1 MNYPKN
7 RGLALLIAI
16 AGLGGFLYGVDFG
29 VIAAAEPYMKALG
42 IYSEMQISQVVGAV
56 LLGGIIASLTAGIL
70 AEKFGRKRMIVV
82 SAMMFL
88 VAIPIVSLSL
98 GSYPVEVFGP
108 RSRADAMPIRV
119 DLLFC
124 ALFAGRV
131 LQGMSAGYMAV
142 IMPMYLTETLPPSIR
157 GRGTGVFQFC
167 LGLGLV
173 VAAGAGCLVAT
184 YYGASDAKE
193 LSQSGMAAAWRA
205 NFWWTMLPVAVL
217 FFGSLRLPESPVWLK
232 KKFESLK
239 VRKFES
245 VEVGESGSPNAD
257 GDISNPQTL
266 KPSNLQTSQT
276 SQTSQ
281 TLLQRRYVVPFLLAC
296 LVLTFNKTTGMS
308 SFTSYLVTI
317 LHSAGFEG
325 IYANWGQLAVKLTN
339 MLVTIAAAALV
350 DRKGRTW
357 LLRVGT
363 GGMTLGLAA
372 IGSVFLA
379 IEHFGMQANNFTGL
393 LTMFAFFFMQV
404 FYALGPGL
412 CVWLVLSELMPARIR
427 ANGMAIALFMNQ
439 LVAWGLA
446 SWFRP
451 WVKAWGWSSMFFFF
465 AVNGVLYFITACF
478 IPETKGKSLDE
489 LENLFSAPDE
499 KTKAERQASA

>member
-1 MNYPKN
+1 MDKCIID
-7 RGLALLIAI
+7 AVKLILII

-29 VIAAAEPYMKALG
+29 VIAAAEPYMKAMG
-42 IYSEMQISQVVGAV
+42 VYTDAQISHIVGAV
-56 LLGGIIASLTAGIL
+56 LLGGLVSSITAGWL
-70 AEKFGRKRMIVV
+70 CDFFGRKKMIVA
-82 SAMMFL
+82 SAAMFL
-88 VAIPIVSLSL
+88 AAIPVVSLSL
-98 GSYPVEVFGP
+98 GSYPF
-108 RSRADAMPIRV
+108 
-119 DLLFC
+119 LY
-124 ALFAGRV
+124 AGRV

-142 IMPMYLTETLPPSIR
+142 VMPMYITETLPPAIR
-157 GRGTGVFQFC
+157 GRGTGVFQFF

-184 YYGASDAKE
+184 YYGASDTADAAE
-193 LSQSGMAAAWRA
+193 RAAAWGA

-217 FFGSLRLPESPVWLK
+217 FFGSLRLPESPVWLERK
-232 KKFESLK
+232 KEDRRLRTKDK
-239 VRKFES
+239 
-245 VEVGESGSPNAD
+245 GESSSILSPTSSVVCPPTDQSGS
-257 GDISNPQTL
+257 
-266 KPSNLQTSQT
+266 
-276 SQTSQ
+276 
-281 TLLQRRYVVPFLLAC
+281 LLQRRYVLPFLLAC

-339 MLVTIAAAALV
+339 MLVTVAAAALV

-357 LLRVGT
+357 LLKVGT
-363 GGMTLGLAA
+363 GGMTIGLAA

-379 IEHFGMQANNFTGL
+379 IERFGVQANNFTGL
-393 LTMFAFFFMQV
+393 LTMFSFFFMQV

-412 CVWLVLSELMPARIR
+412 CVWLVLSELMPKRIR

-451 WVKAWGWSSMFFFF
+451 WVAAWGWASMFFFF
-465 AVNGVLYFITACF
+465 AVNGVLYFVTACF

-489 LENLFSAPDE
+489 LERLFDSKKKGPAC
-499 KTKAERQASA
+499 

>member
-1 MNYPKN
+1 MDKCIID
-7 RGLALLIAI
+7 AVKLILVI

-42 IYSEMQISQVVGAV
+42 AYSESQISQVVGAV
-56 LLGGIIASLTAGIL
+56 LLGGLFSSITAGWL
-70 AEKFGRKRMIVV
+70 CEFFGRKKMIVA
-82 SAMMFL
+82 SAAMFL
-88 VAIPIVSLSL
+88 AAIPVVCLSL
-98 GSYPVEVFGP
+98 
-108 RSRADAMPIRV
+108 
-119 DLLFC
+119 DLFPL
-124 ALFAGRV
+124 LFAGRV
-131 LQGMSAGYMAV
+131 LQGMSAGDMAV
-142 IMPMYLTETLPPSIR
+142 VMPMYLTETLPPAVR
-157 GRGTGVFQFC
+157 GRGTGVFQFF

-184 YYGASDAKE
+184 YYGASDAAG
-193 LSQSGMAAAWRA
+193 LDAVGMAAAWRA
-205 NFWWTMLPVAVL
+205 NFWWTMAPVAVL
-217 FFGSLRLPESPVWLK
+217 FVGSLRLPESPVWLSRGSR
-232 KKFESLK
+232 FVARDSCNATDHEPRTTN
-239 VRKFES
+239 RK
-245 VEVGESGSPNAD
+245 PRT
-257 GDISNPQTL
+257 TL
-266 KPSNLQTSQT
+266 F
-276 SQTSQ
+276 
-281 TLLQRRYVVPFLLAC
+281 QRRYVVPFLLAC

-317 LHSAGFEG
+317 LHGAGFEG

-339 MLVTIAAAALV
+339 MLVTLAAAALV

-379 IEHFGMQANNFTGL
+379 IERFGVQPNNFTGL

-412 CVWLVLSELMPARIR
+412 CVWLVLSELMPKRIR

-451 WVKAWGWSSMFFFF
+451 WVAAWGWSSMFFFF
-465 AVNGVLYFITACF
+465 AVNGVLYFITSCF

-489 LENLFSAPDE
+489 LETLFE
-499 KTKAERQASA
+499 KK

>member
-1 MNYPKN
+1 MSDMKN
-7 RGLALLIAI
+7 KGSALLIAI

-29 VIAAAEPYMKALG
+29 VIAAAEPYMKAMG
-42 IYSEMQISQVVGAV
+42 VYSEGQISHIVGAV
-56 LLGGIIASLTAGIL
+56 LLGGILSSLTAGML
-70 AEKFGRKRMIVV
+70 AEWFGRKRMIVA
-82 SAMMFL
+82 SAVMFL

-98 GSYPVEVFGP
+98 GSFP
-108 RSRADAMPIRV
+108 
-119 DLLFC
+119 LLY
-124 ALFAGRV
+124 AGRV

-142 IMPMYLTETLPPSIR
+142 IMPMYLTETLPPAIR

-184 YYGASDAKE
+184 WYGASDKADE
-193 LSQSGMAAAWRA
+193 VGRVAAWGA

-217 FFGSLRLPESPVWLK
+217 FFGSLKLKESPVWLK
-232 KKFESLK
+232 KKSESLEALQS
-239 VRKFES
+239 RSLNGSSES
-245 VEVGESGSPNAD
+245 R
-257 GDISNPQTL
+257 NPETS
-266 KPSNLQTSQT
+266 KPE
-276 SQTSQ
+276 
-281 TLLQRRYVVPFLLAC
+281 TLLQRRYVIPFLLAC
-296 LVLTFNKTTGMS
+296 LVLTLNKTTGMS

-325 IYANWGQLAVKLTN
+325 IFANWGQLAVKLTN

-363 GGMTLGLAA
+363 GGMTIGLAA
-372 IGSVFLA
+372 IGMVFFA
-379 IEHFGMQANNFTGL
+379 IERLGVQANNFTGF

-412 CVWLVLSELMPARIR
+412 CVWLVLSELMPRRIR

-439 LVAWGLA
+439 FVAWGLT

-451 WVKAWGWSSMFFFF
+451 WVAKWGWSSMFFFF
-465 AVNGVLYFITACF
+465 AFNGILYFVTSLF

-489 LENLFSAPDE
+489 LENLFSDS
-499 KTKAERQASA
+499 K

>member
-1 MNYPKN
+1 MK
-7 RGLALLIAI
+7 LILVI

-29 VIAAAEPYMKALG
+29 VIAAAEPYMKAIG
-42 IYSEMQISQVVGAV
+42 AYSDAQISHIVGAV
-56 LLGGIIASLTAGIL
+56 LLGGLLSSITAGWL
-70 AEKFGRKRMIVV
+70 CDFFGRKRMIVS
-82 SAMMFL
+82 SAAMFL
-88 VAIPIVSLSL
+88 AAIPVVSLSL
-98 GSYPVEVFGP
+98 GSYP
-108 RSRADAMPIRV
+108 
-119 DLLFC
+119 
-124 ALFAGRV
+124 ALYAGRV

-142 IMPMYLTETLPPSIR
+142 VMPMYLTETLPPGIR

-184 YYGASDAKE
+184 WYGASDTADAA
-193 LSQSGMAAAWRA
+193 GRVAAWGA

-217 FFGSLRLPESPVWLK
+217 FFGSLRLPESPVWL
-232 KKFESLK
+232 E
-239 VRKFES
+239 RKR
-245 VEVGESGSPNAD
+245 SGTRSTA
-257 GDISNPQTL
+257 PQDDPGRAGAR
-266 KPSNLQTSQT
+266 PSK
-276 SQTSQ
+276 
-281 TLLQRRYVVPFLLAC
+281 TLLQRRYVIPFLLAC

-325 IYANWGQLAVKLTN
+325 IFANWGQLAVKLTN
-339 MLVTIAAAALV
+339 MLVTVAAAVLV

-357 LLRVGT
+357 LLKVGT
-363 GGMTLGLAA
+363 GGMTVGLAA

-379 IEHFGMQANNFTGL
+379 IERFGLEATNLTGL
-393 LTMFAFFFMQV
+393 LTLFAFFFMQV

-412 CVWLVLSELMPARIR
+412 CVWLVLSELMPKRIR
-427 ANGMAIALFMNQ
+427 ANGMAVALFMNQ

-451 WVKAWGWSSMFFFF
+451 WVAAWGWSSMFFFF

-489 LENLFSAPDE
+489 LEILFE
-499 KTKAERQASA
+499 KKPKN